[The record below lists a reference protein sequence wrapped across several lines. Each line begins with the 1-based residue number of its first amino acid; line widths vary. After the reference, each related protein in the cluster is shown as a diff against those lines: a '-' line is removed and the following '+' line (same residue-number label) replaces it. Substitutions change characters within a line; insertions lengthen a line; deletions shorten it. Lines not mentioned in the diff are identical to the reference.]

1 MQNRKVTQSMSIAS
15 DSLTG
20 LDNRININEKRGFV
34 FSRFMGPVA
43 IVLNVVLWLLV
54 VATGLSIL
62 GAIASGGNVL
72 SAILVTVVGIIFASA
87 IQSTYI
93 VQSPGEATVL
103 QFFGQYLG
111 TVRQS
116 GLSVTLPFLNKIK
129 VSVRT
134 ENFETPVAKVND
146 AEGNPIE
153 TSAIVV
159 WRLKDT
165 AKAIYAVQNHE
176 QYLRTQAEAAVRHV
190 ASQHPYDT
198 TDDQATSLLKDA
210 EVVNAEL
217 AQEVALRAEAAGI
230 DIIEVRINNLSYSV
244 EIAQA
249 MLQRQQAS
257 AIIAARRKIV
267 EGAVGIVEEAAEKLA
282 EKHNFSEEK
291 RAALVSDL
299 LVVLVSESKV
309 SPVLSVGKS
318 AL

>member
-1 MQNRKVTQSMSIAS
+1 MSLAPNS
-15 DSLTG
+15 VAG
-20 LDNRININEKRGFV
+20 LDGLININEKRGFV
-34 FSRFMGPVA
+34 FSRWLGPVA
-43 IVLNVVLWLLV
+43 IVLHVFIVFVIIGKVLWLMGQRPSDEAGPVLPQLLFI
-54 VATGLSIL
+54 AFCIL
-62 GAIASGGNVL
+62 L
-72 SAILVTVVGIIFASA
+72 ASA
-87 IQSTYI
+87 IQSSYI
-93 VQSPGEATVL
+93 VQSPGQATVL
-103 QFFGQYLG
+103 QFFGQYMG

-116 GLSVTLPFLNKIK
+116 GLSLTLPFLKKMK
-129 VSVRT
+129 VSVKT

-146 AEGNPIE
+146 ADGNPIE

-165 AKAIYAVQNHE
+165 AKAVYGVQNHE

-198 TDDQATSLLKDA
+198 PDEQATSLLKDA
-210 EVVNAEL
+210 DIVNAEL

-267 EGAVGIVEEAAEKLA
+267 EGAVGIVEEAADQLA

-291 RAALVSDL
+291 RAELVSDL

-309 SPVLSVGKS
+309 SPVLSVGKKS

>member
-1 MQNRKVTQSMSIAS
+1 MSIAS
-15 DSLTG
+15 NALPAPENTID
-20 LDNRININEKRGFV
+20 INEKRGFV
-34 FSRFMGPVA
+34 FSRLMGPVA
-43 IVLNVVLWLLV
+43 IVIHVLLV
-54 VATGLSIL
+54 LF
-62 GAIASGGNVL
+62 
-72 SAILVTVVGIIFASA
+72 IIFNIFAIMGRAMDGYSVLGQILFTVFCIVIASA
-87 IQSTYI
+87 IQSAYI
-93 VQSPGEATVL
+93 VQSPGQATVL
-103 QFFGQYLG
+103 QFFGQYMG

-116 GLSVTLPFLNKIK
+116 GLSLTLPFLNKTK
-129 VSVRT
+129 VSVKT
-134 ENFETPVAKVND
+134 ENFETPIAKVND
-146 AEGNPIE
+146 ADGNPIE

-165 AKAIYAVQNHE
+165 AKAVYAVQNHE

-198 TDDQATSLLKDA
+198 TSEEQATSLLKDA
-210 EVVNAEL
+210 EIVNAEL
-217 AQEVALRAEAAGI
+217 AEEVALRAEAVGI
-230 DIIEVRINNLSYSV
+230 DIIEVRINNLAYSV

-257 AIIAARRKIV
+257 AIISARRKIV

-282 EKHNFSEEK
+282 EKHSLTEEK

>member
-1 MQNRKVTQSMSIAS
+1 MSIAPN
-15 DSLTG
+15 SLPE
-20 LDNRININEKRGFV
+20 NRIDITEKRGFA
-34 FSRFMGPVA
+34 FSRWMGPAA
-43 IVLNVVLWLLV
+43 IVLHVALVLLIIGNIFAVIARAADGYPVLGQILFTGFCILL
-54 VATGLSIL
+54 
-62 GAIASGGNVL
+62 
-72 SAILVTVVGIIFASA
+72 ASA
-87 IQSTYI
+87 IQSAYI
-93 VQSPGEATVL
+93 VQSPGQATVL
-103 QFFGQYLG
+103 QFFGQYMG

-116 GLSVTLPFLNKIK
+116 GLSLTLPFLNKTK
-129 VSVRT
+129 VSVKT

-146 AEGNPIE
+146 ADGNPIE

-165 AKAIYAVQNHE
+165 AKAIYGVQNHE

-198 TDDQATSLLKDA
+198 TEDQATSLLKDA

-217 AQEVALRAEAAGI
+217 AQEVTVRAEAAGI

-267 EGAVGIVEEAAEKLA
+267 EGAVGIVEEAADQLA